1 MAYDITNFIG
11 ILNIEELKNNVMNVG
26 AYFNRDDND
35 PYAKKSSMIIIDELQ
50 ILEDTDWTDAK
61 IEGTCNSYAQT
72 CADYS
77 GVEVEAVYP
86 LGINAAL
93 PICLPERS
101 DTIAR
106 QKLVS
111 VLKSWA
117 LAEIKYGY
125 TQGAAVWKQ
134 VTDLPT
140 EIATGS
146 TTSSDGTT
154 DTTGTTSRPAN
165 VLDEIAYM
173 LQSQVIAK
181 DLNVNQ
187 FTLYVSAA
195 KALELRTLKQQCC
208 DVATMTADMASYAAN
223 NFGLANVIEIPAAA
237 NPGIDMA
244 LYYTPYQWL
253 KVFCDTE
260 PYVDR
265 NTGVN
270 VIAKDEYAIKGM
282 ETIGFK
288 SIKPEWAFFAGTVG
302 GGAAAGT
309 TPQAATL
316 KGMPEVEAKEE
327 TPEVEAKGSKKAS
340 K

>member
-11 ILNIEELKNNVMNVG
+11 ILNIEDLKNNVMNVG

-50 ILEDTDWTDAK
+50 VLEDTDWTDSK
-61 IEGTCNSYAQT
+61 IEGTCNSYAQA

-93 PICLPERS
+93 PICLPDRS
-101 DTIAR
+101 DTVAR

-111 VLKSWA
+111 VLKNWA

-125 TQGAAVWKQ
+125 TQGAAVWTK
-134 VTDLPT
+134 VTDLPN

-146 TTSSDGTT
+146 STDGTT
-154 DTTGTTSRPAN
+154 NTTSNRPAN
-165 VLDEIAYM
+165 VLDEIAYI
-173 LQSQVIAK
+173 LQTQVIEM

-187 FTLYVSAA
+187 FTLYLSAA

-208 DVATMTADMASYAAN
+208 DIATMTADMTSYAAN

-270 VIAKDEYAIKGM
+270 VIAQDEYAIKGM

-288 SIKPEWAFFAGTVG
+288 SIKPEWAFFAGTA
-302 GGAAAGT
+302 GAAAGT
-309 TPQAATL
+309 TPQEQAMAL
-316 KGMPEVEAKEE
+316 KDMPEAEAKED
-327 TPEVEAKGSKKAS
+327 TPKVEAKGSKKAS